1 MVDRPKKREGEFLRE
16 RAARLRAISVSMPP
30 DVKKQ
35 LAEVAAEL
43 ERRAAKFD
51 NHSPSPDRK
60 SA

>member
-1 MVDRPKKREGEFLRE
+1 MVDRPKKRESEFLRE
-16 RAARLRAISVSMPP
+16 RAARLRAISASMPP

-51 NHSPSPDRK
+51 DHSPSHDRK